1 MLQCS
6 STVLTYVNALNTMQ
20 NLSKLRF
27 QLLRTNY
34 QMTVALSDRV
44 RVPQGVL
51 VSGLQQESVLLNLD
65 SERYFGLDDV
75 GTRMFSLLSS
85 SDSIEAAWRVLL
97 EEYEVEPDV
106 LKADLL
112 SLADSLI
119 QQGLLEVSND

>member
-1 MLQCS
+1 M
-6 STVLTYVNALNTMQ
+6 TVL
-20 NLSKLRF
+20 
-27 QLLRTNY
+27 
-34 QMTVALSDRV
+34 LSDRV

-75 GTRMFSLLSS
+75 GTRMFSVLSS
-85 SDSIEAAWRVLL
+85 SDSVEAAWQVLL

-106 LKADLL
+106 LKADLI

-119 QQGLLEVSND
+119 QQGLLEVSNV

>member
-1 MLQCS
+1 MA
-6 STVLTYVNALNTMQ
+6 VL
-20 NLSKLRF
+20 
-27 QLLRTNY
+27 
-34 QMTVALSDRV
+34 LSDRV

-75 GTRMFSLLSS
+75 GTRMFSVLSS
-85 SDSIEAAWRVLL
+85 SDSIEAALQTLL
-97 EEYEVEPDV
+97 AEYEVEPDD

-119 QQGLLEVSND
+119 DQGLLEITTE

>member
-1 MLQCS
+1 
-6 STVLTYVNALNTMQ
+6 
-20 NLSKLRF
+20 
-27 QLLRTNY
+27 
-34 QMTVALSDRV
+34 MTVALSDRV

>member
-1 MLQCS
+1 
-6 STVLTYVNALNTMQ
+6 
-20 NLSKLRF
+20 
-27 QLLRTNY
+27 
-34 QMTVALSDRV
+34 MTVALSDRL

-75 GTRMFSLLSS
+75 GTRMFSVLSL
-85 SDSIEAAWRVLL
+85 SDSIEAAWQVLL

-119 QQGLLEVSND
+119 QQGLLEVSDNLTTRPLP

>member
-1 MLQCS
+1 
-6 STVLTYVNALNTMQ
+6 
-20 NLSKLRF
+20 
-27 QLLRTNY
+27 
-34 QMTVALSDRV
+34 MTVALSDRV

-97 EEYEVEPDV
+97 EEYEVEPEV